1 MNCDPFRRL
10 PDPEQGMRK
19 AAPSA
24 QQAFAMPVAHVN
36 RDSDGWARPC
46 TPDVARVA
54 EPRPGAS
61 YPAGSAC
68 RKARPGT
75 IAVSRGHEIRSCRSR
90 SCVAAVIAETAVAVP
105 AVPATTTEAMGRSR
119 GRGEGCGAEGNRRD
133 EREADLS
140 QHDMYSSLDADARFA
155 HPAPFVESRSRVV
168 HGSALL

>member
-1 MNCDPFRRL
+1 
-10 PDPEQGMRK
+10 MRK

-24 QQAFAMPVAHVN
+24 QQAFAMSVAHVN
-36 RDSDGWARPC
+36 RDSDGRARPC

-54 EPRPGAS
+54 EGRAR
-61 YPAGSAC
+61 A
-68 RKARPGT
+68 ARPGQRVEKHGPELSPSLVAT
-75 IAVSRGHEIRSCRSR
+75 KSVAIVAV
-90 SCVAAVIAETAVAVP
+90 VAVAVVAETAVAVP
-105 AVPATTTEAMGRSR
+105 AVPATTTTEAMGRSR

-140 QHDMYSSLDADARFA
+140 QHDMYSSLDGNARFA